1 KMSINFYSQLKK
13 NLQGELR
20 ENFDLSKSNW
30 LGIGGKAN
38 FFFKPKDLNDLQI
51 FLRNNNQHFPII
63 VIGSGSNLLI
73 RDKGF
78 EGVVIKFGK
87 NFDYI
92 KINNEIINCG
102 PATQKTLL
110 AETAANNNLTG
121 FEFLYCIPGTIA
133 GGIVMNSGCYGSD
146 ISKIVLSIS
155 VIDMNGEI
163 KIINNKDINFSYRKS
178 SLTKNQII
186 TNIEMKGSFLKKEKV
201 IEIMR
206 NLKNKKDFEQPQ
218 KIKTGGSTFKNPR
231 DSDKKAWELIKESG
245 CADLRVGGIK
255 LSKLHCNFLENLDGA
270 TSEDAENLIE
280 NIKQQV
286 FKKTNIN
293 LELELEVV
301 GKK

>member
-1 KMSINFYSQLKK
+1 MSINFYSELKK

-38 FFFKPKDLNDLQI
+38 FFFKPKDLKDLQI
-51 FLRNNNQHFPII
+51 FLRNNNRHFPII

-78 EGVVIKFGK
+78 DGVVIKFGK
-87 NFDYI
+87 DFDYK
-92 KINNEIINCG
+92 KINNNIINCG
-102 PATQKTLL
+102 PATPKSIL
-110 AETAANNNLTG
+110 AEYAANNNLTG

-133 GGIVMNSGCYGSD
+133 GGVVMNSGCYGSD
-146 ISKIVLSIS
+146 ISKVVLSVT

-163 KIINNKDINFSYRKS
+163 KIISNKDINFSYRHS

-186 TNIEMKGSFLKKEKV
+186 TNIEMQGSFLENQK
-201 IEIMR
+201 ILEIMK
-206 NLKNKKDFEQPQ
+206 NLKNKKDTEQPQ
-218 KIKTGGSTFKNPR
+218 KIKTGGSTFKNPKN
-231 DSDKKAWELIKESG
+231 SDKKAWQLIKESG
-245 CADLRVGGIK
+245 CADLRVGRIK
-255 LSKLHCNFLENLDGA
+255 LSNLHCNFLENLDKA
-270 TSEDAENLIE
+270 SSEDAENLIE
-280 NIKQQV
+280 KIKKEV
-286 FKKTNIN
+286 FKKTNVN

>member
-1 KMSINFYSQLKK
+1 MSINFYSQLKK

-186 TNIEMKGSFLKKEKV
+186 TNIEMRGSFLKKEKV

-206 NLKNKKDFEQPQ
+206 NLKNKKNFEQPQ

-231 DSDKKAWELIKESG
+231 NSDKKAWELIKESG